1 MPFVRR
7 AFPRSVHRG
16 LRVVLVGIGLAV
28 VARFWPDGPSPR
40 RDHDAVEAPA
50 VGRLSGRPRV
60 IDGDG
65 LEIDGIRL
73 RLAGIDAPE
82 RAQTCRIGGRETT
95 CGETAR
101 DRLADLVAGRVVVC
115 DWGRLDKWR
124 RPLARCRIGDLD
136 LAAAMVRDGW
146 AVAYGG
152 HEAEEADARAARRGL
167 WAGSFAWPEDW
178 RRDHPRGR
186 AERSTWSWPWSED
199 DR

>member
-1 MPFVRR
+1 MPFIRR
-7 AFPRSVHRG
+7 ASPRFVHRG
-16 LRVVLVGIGLAV
+16 LRVALVGVGL
-28 VARFWPDGPSPR
+28 VAIAHFWPDAPTR
-40 RDHDAVEAPA
+40 RRGHEAVEAPA
-50 VGRLSGRPRV
+50 VGRVDGRPRV

-65 LEIDGIRL
+65 LEVAGLRL

-82 RAQTCRIGGRETT
+82 LAQTCRLGGREAA

-101 DRLADLVAGRVVVC
+101 DRLAALVAGHRVAC

-124 RPLARCRIGDLD
+124 RPLARCRVGDLD

-152 HEAEEADARAARRGL
+152 HEAEEAEARAAGRGL
-167 WAGSFAWPEDW
+167 WGGGFDWPEDW
-178 RRDHPRGR
+178 RRAHPRGH
-186 AERSTWSWPWSED
+186 AERSFWSWWEED